1 MAKMNTDIEDG
12 DHDLQLKYLQKK
24 KIKKNNPNNPKP
36 KPHPILKYINI
47 WILKNKHVCKYNGK
61 GKD

>member
-24 KIKKNNPNNPKP
+24 KLKKIIPTTQNPTPFWNT
-36 KPHPILKYINI
+36 
-47 WILKNKHVCKYNGK
+47 
-61 GKD
+61 

>member
-24 KIKKNNPNNPKP
+24 ANQKPPKPTKQPKTKNPPHSEIHKHLNPKEQTCVQ
-36 KPHPILKYINI
+36 I
-47 WILKNKHVCKYNGK
+47 
-61 GKD
+61 